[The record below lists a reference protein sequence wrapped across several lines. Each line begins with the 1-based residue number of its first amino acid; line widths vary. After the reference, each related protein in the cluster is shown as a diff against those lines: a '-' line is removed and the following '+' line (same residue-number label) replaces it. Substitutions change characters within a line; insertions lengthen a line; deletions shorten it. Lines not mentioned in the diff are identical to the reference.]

1 MKEKS
6 EKLELID
13 FYRELQDGRKLE
25 LQNLWQRS
33 IMLMTFFVIF
43 FTAYF
48 VFIGNVISADKEIIN
63 EYRLVLNGA
72 LLFISVCGMSI
83 SILYILM
90 GKGSK
95 LWYEKYEASISWVIE
110 GSLMYSNEV
119 KLADKHAEREC
130 EYDKSKWPDYFPR
143 HGFLREISGNTNDS
157 IFSSKSGEYSV
168 SKVNIAIGLFGFFFW
183 EAIAHT
189 HLILIFN
196 LQSRCSERVFL
207 LPTILFLVSI
217 GWMFFS
223 GYVYSGNNKKNIRRQ
238 IKKRLAFFNKMS
250 RCIDDGV
257 DKLCEKCFA
266 EIVDKFFHH
275 PADKVKNKQLATE
288 VDRIHKSYEKKLDKM
303 KSLGNVAQKRNKEYK
318 LSRKIRK
325 DYMALR
331 RLDTLMNNYVCQ
343 MKSVFFGNLPDIFE
357 TWQTKAKS
365 RPPKIIH
372 VQIGVFLLM
381 IICVHYW
388 ENIKQCIGF

>member
-1 MKEKS
+1 M
-6 EKLELID
+6 ELLD
-13 FYRELQDGRKLE
+13 YYKELQDGRKLE

-48 VFIGNVISADKEIIN
+48 VFLGNVLSSDKE
-63 EYRLVLNGA
+63 LTCGSFLAVNGV
-72 LLFISVCGMSI
+72 LLFISVCGMI
-83 SILYILM
+83 TSILYILM

-95 LWYEKYEASISWVIE
+95 LWYEKYEASISWVVE
-110 GSLMYSNEV
+110 GSLVDSNEV
-119 KLADKHAEREC
+119 KYSDIHAKEEC
-130 EYDKSKWPDYFPR
+130 KSDKSKWPDYFPR
-143 HGFLREISGNTNDS
+143 HGHLSEISDYTDDS

-183 EAIAHT
+183 EAIALT

-223 GYVYSGNNKKNIRRQ
+223 GYVYSGNNKRNIRRQ
-238 IKKRLAFFNKMS
+238 IKERLAFFNKMS
-250 RCIDDGV
+250 QCISDAGG
-257 DKLCEKCFA
+257 KPCEKCLVKV
-266 EIVDKFFHH
+266 VDIFIYH
-275 PADKVKNKQLATE
+275 PENCVERNSQLATM
-288 VDRIHKSYEKKLDKM
+288 VVNMHKAYKQKLDKM
-303 KSLGNVAQKRNKEYK
+303 KSLGNVSQKRSKEYK

-343 MKSVFFGNLPDIFE
+343 MKSVFFGDFPDIFE
-357 TWQTKAKS
+357 TWQRKAKS
-365 RPPKIIH
+365 RPQK
-372 VQIGVFLLM
+372 
-381 IICVHYW
+381 
-388 ENIKQCIGF
+388 

>member
-1 MKEKS
+1 MKEKP

-48 VFIGNVISADKEIIN
+48 VFIGNVISADKEILN
-63 EYRLVLNGA
+63 KYRLVLNGA
-72 LLFISVCGMSI
+72 LLFISVCGMII

-110 GSLMYSNEV
+110 GSLMYSDEV
-119 KLADKHAEREC
+119 KLADKHAEWEC

-143 HGFLREISGNTNDS
+143 HGFLREISDNTNDS

-183 EAIAHT
+183 EAIALT

-196 LQSRCSERVFL
+196 LQSRCSEMVFL

-223 GYVYSGNNKKNIRRQ
+223 GYVYSGNNKRNIRRQ
-238 IKKRLAFFNKMS
+238 IKERLAFFNKMS
-250 RCIDDGV
+250 QCISDAGGEP
-257 DKLCEKCFA
+257 CEKCLVKV
-266 EIVDKFFHH
+266 VDIFIYH
-275 PADKVKNKQLATE
+275 PENCVERNSQLATM
-288 VDRIHKSYEKKLDKM
+288 VVNMHKAYEQKLDKM
-303 KSLGNVAQKRNKEYK
+303 KSLGNVSQKRNKEYK
-318 LSRKIRK
+318 LSRKIRR

-343 MKSVFFGNLPDIFE
+343 MKSVFFGDFPDIFE
-357 TWQTKAKS
+357 TWQRKAKS
-365 RPPKIIH
+365 RPQK
-372 VQIGVFLLM
+372 
-381 IICVHYW
+381 
-388 ENIKQCIGF
+388 